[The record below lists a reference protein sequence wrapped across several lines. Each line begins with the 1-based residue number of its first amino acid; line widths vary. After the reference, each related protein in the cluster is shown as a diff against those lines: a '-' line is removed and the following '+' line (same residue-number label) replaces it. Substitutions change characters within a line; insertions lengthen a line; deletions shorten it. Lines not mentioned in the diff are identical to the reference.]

1 VAHPTDRAVL
11 AGAARSGLSPVDWLD
26 GWRPVDELPF
36 EPARGFHAV
45 LGRSL
50 AGSRIA
56 VKGAPETVMPRC
68 TTWQR
73 DGERVPFDD
82 VAQREVA
89 AEVDRLARRG
99 QRVLAVAERTVPGHA
114 AVAEPWLTGL
124 CLLGLVALADPV
136 RGTAAE
142 AVRTLRA
149 AGVEVVVIT
158 GDHPS
163 TAEAIAAELGIL
175 DGRRIMTGPDMAEL
189 SDDALTA
196 ALPGIVV
203 FARTTPAHKVRIV
216 ELLRRSGRVVAV
228 TGDGAND
235 APAIRMADVGIALGR
250 NGTDAAKEAADVVI
264 TDDRIETITETIVEG
279 RALWA
284 SVRDALAVMLGG
296 NLAEIA
302 FTLGTGLFS
311 RSGSALNARQ
321 LLLVNLLTDV
331 LPAMAIAAQR
341 PTRVSPRSLLRE
353 GPDASLGVALNR
365 EIAIRAVVTTSAAAV
380 AWSLGRATGTRAH
393 AGTVALVAL
402 VGAQL
407 GQTLVIG
414 RRSPLVVCASLA
426 SFAALAFTVQTPGL
440 SHFFGSRPLGPTG
453 WMFSIG
459 PAAAATLAAAV
470 AAHLLYPGAVN
481 AASNQRAGEDQE
493 PIRPGR
499 VAAAPRLDR
508 TVVTAR

>member
-1 VAHPTDRAVL
+1 
-11 AGAARSGLSPVDWLD
+11 
-26 GWRPVDELPF
+26 
-36 EPARGFHAV
+36 
-45 LGRSL
+45 
-50 AGSRIA
+50 

-99 QRVLAVAERTVPGHA
+99 QRVLAVAERTVPSDA

-124 CLLGLVALADPV
+124 SLLGLVALADPV

-142 AVRTLRA
+142 AVRTLRT
-149 AGVEVVVIT
+149 AGVQVVVIT

-175 DGRRIMTGPDMAEL
+175 DGRAIMTGPEMDEL
-189 SDDALTA
+189 SDDTLAA

-250 NGTDAAKEAADVVI
+250 NGTGAAKEAADVVI

-279 RALWA
+279 RALWG
-284 SVRDALAVMLGG
+284 SVRDALAVLLGG

-311 RSGSALNARQ
+311 PSGSALNARQ

-341 PTRVSPRSLLRE
+341 PTRVSPRQLLRE

-380 AWSLGRATGTRAH
+380 AWSLGRATGSRAH

-414 RRSPLVVCASLA
+414 WRSPLVVWASLA

-453 WMFSIG
+453 WVFSVG

-470 AAHLLYPGAVN
+470 AARLLRPGASN
-481 AASNQRAGEDQE
+481 AAPNPRAGEDH
-493 PIRPGR
+493 
-499 VAAAPRLDR
+499 
-508 TVVTAR
+508 